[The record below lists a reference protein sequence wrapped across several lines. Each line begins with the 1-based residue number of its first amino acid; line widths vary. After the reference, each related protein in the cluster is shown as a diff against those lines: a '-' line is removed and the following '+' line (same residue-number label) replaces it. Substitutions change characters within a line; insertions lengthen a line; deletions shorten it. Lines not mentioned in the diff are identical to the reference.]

1 MLLDLPKFRH
11 VEYLMN
17 RPSPRYDLAWSNI
30 LPQWPGAIENSLD
43 TKLISAGGHLGDEGL
58 RSHIASLY
66 GVDRSCVVLTNGC
79 SEANTLALMTSL
91 NRGDKVLIEKPIY
104 TPLIELPRA
113 LGCDVHTIKRRPDD
127 YRFDIREL
135 REKIETLS
143 PALFVMQ
150 NMNNPSGKAL
160 FEPELLDIVKVLSEN
175 QVPVLVDE
183 VYRDFAMS
191 CVDGKLVNAFPSM
204 VELYDRAMITSSV
217 TKVYGA
223 GGLVSGWLV
232 GSKRT
237 ANRARRLKIYTVP
250 MVSHIG
256 GRIAHRI
263 LSMRD
268 LVMPHEFAMIREK
281 LNLVSTWA
289 KGRSDV
295 HWSEPDGCA
304 VGFLRYDHDLPSV
317 EACERL
323 YSEHQVRVVP
333 GEFFHLEN
341 GFRLSVAGCYD
352 NLKDG
357 LREIDIFLD
366 SL

>member
-1 MLLDLPKFRH
+1 MFLDLPKFRH
-11 VEYLMN
+11 LEFLTN
-17 RPSPRYDLAWSNI
+17 RPPPRYDLAWSNI
-30 LPQWPGAIENSLD
+30 LPEWPKAIESGMD
-43 TKLISAGGHLGDEGL
+43 PKLISAGGNLGDEGL
-58 RSHIASLY
+58 RSHISSMY

-79 SEANTLALMTSL
+79 SEGNTLACMSSL
-91 NRGDKVLIEKPIY
+91 KRGDRVLIEKPIY
-104 TPLIELPRA
+104 APLIELPKA
-113 LGCDVHTIKRRPDD
+113 LGCEVHTIKRRPDD
-127 YRFDIREL
+127 YRFDVREL
-135 REKIETLS
+135 REKIESLS

-160 FEPELLDIVKVLSEN
+160 FEPELRDIAKVLSDN

-191 CVDGKLVNAFPSM
+191 MVDGKLVNAFPSM
-204 VELYDRAMITSSV
+204 VELYDRAIVTSSV

-223 GGLVSGWLV
+223 GGLVSGWLI
-232 GSKRT
+232 GPRRI

-263 LSMRD
+263 LSTRD
-268 LVMPHEFAMIREK
+268 SVLPQEFARIREK

-304 VGFLRYDHDLPSV
+304 VGFLRYDHDIPSV
-317 EACERL
+317 DACERL
-323 YSEHQVRVVP
+323 YADHQVRVVP
-333 GEFFHLEN
+333 GEYFHIEN
-341 GFRLSVAGCYD
+341 GFRLGVAGDYND
-352 NLKDG
+352 LKGG
-357 LREIDIFLD
+357 LREIDRFLD
-366 SL
+366 SV